1 MSEVGSN
8 LGRLHAKRTRF
19 RSRYTRRGGVGVC
32 VCGGGEGG
40 GLRGFY
46 LNLDP
51 EISGKY
57 SIKETPLDFKLID
70 HH

>member
-1 MSEVGSN
+1 MPSEHASDRDT
-8 LGRLHAKRTRF
+8 LGG
-19 RSRYTRRGGVGVC
+19 GGVGGWGVGL
-32 VCGGGEGG
+32 GGGVG

-51 EISGKY
+51 EISGEY